1 MVLTWWWVEVL
12 RRGCVWACVQ
22 VKQCYTH
29 GIEPTGKGGKVV
41 SRLLNSAVAA
51 GKRVRSETGESPEPR
66 MSPHTPLASPT
77 AASRGHHHS
86 CLLVPHAPIPFLH
99 STHAG
104 ISKGAVSISS
114 AAVEFSEVRTPKDI
128 GKEFEDCR
136 IAIVGAGKMSRLLMI
151 HMASQGIKQVTLMNR
166 CVRACALRRCIA
178 CGPHASLHDA
188 RCDPHRCTYHD
199 PSPPLLPSL
208 AHHTLFQILD
218 LVSHMPVHFVV
229 APRSPEGASER
240 RPWRRSSQTWTWTSS

>member
-1 MVLTWWWVEVL
+1 
-12 RRGCVWACVQ
+12 VQ

-51 GKRVRSETGESPEPR
+51 GKRVRSETGESPQPR
-66 MSPHTPLASPT
+66 LSPHTPHASPPPPEAT
-77 AASRGHHHS
+77 ITLP
-86 CLLVPHAPIPFLH
+86 LLVPHAAVPFLH

-136 IAIVGAGKMSRLLMI
+136 IAIIGAGKMSRLLMI

-166 CVRACALRRCIA
+166 CVRACVLRRCIA

-188 RCDPHRCTYHD
+188 RCDPRRCTYHD
-199 PSPPLLPSL
+199 PLPPLLPSL
-208 AHHTLFQILD
+208 AHPTLFQI
-218 LVSHMPVHFVV
+218 
-229 APRSPEGASER
+229 
-240 RPWRRSSQTWTWTSS
+240 